1 MSVNNRKS
9 RAGRI
14 ITLVGCGLL
23 LVISLITFQQQIP
36 TVSQTTKIYD
46 KEYINALRHIKD
58 VIPQNETLTTPENYP
73 QVTYFTDHK
82 VKVPSANSERSLVEF
97 MWRTNSSYLLV
108 PEDTSV
114 PKADNT
120 PLLIQLAEKPFEKI
134 SDFYAEYISVPK
146 ADNSPLLNTSV
157 PKADN
162 TSLNTIYDAWKLR
175 DIHKSIE
182 GDIFEKLFE
191 KILDYNTEG
200 SILHLYHL
208 RSNIT
213 GDNLSIVT
221 DKTKPML
228 SVSLPINGTIIES
241 EFEVLRVNIT
251 GSAIDVDSNIK
262 NVETSIDGRP
272 FELANPRAP
281 DDWSMWSFSDYIVNQ
296 GTKKIMVRATDNA
309 DNRIWAPVYITIK

>member
-1 MSVNNRKS
+1 MSFNNRKS
-9 RAGRI
+9 RARRI
-14 ITLVGCGLL
+14 IAIVGCGLL

-36 TVSQTTKIYD
+36 TISQTTKIYD

-82 VKVPSANSERSLVEF
+82 VKVPWANSERSLVEF

-146 ADNSPLLNTSV
+146 ADNTTLN
-157 PKADN
+157 
-162 TSLNTIYDAWKLR
+162 L
-175 DIHKSIE
+175 HKSIK
-182 GDIFEKLFE
+182 GDKFEKLFE

-213 GDNLSIVT
+213 GDNLSIAT
-221 DKTKPML
+221 DKTKPIL

-241 EFEVLRVNIT
+241 EFGVLRINIT
-251 GSAIDVDSNIK
+251 GSARDADSNIK
-262 NVETSIDGRP
+262 KVDISIDGRP
-272 FELANPRAP
+272 FELANPRTP
-281 DDWSMWSFSDYIVNQ
+281 DDWSTWSFSDYIVNQ
-296 GTKKIMVRATDNA
+296 GTKKIMVRAADNA
-309 DNRIWAPVYITIK
+309 DNRIWLPVYITIK